1 MFPKSAGRLTETTQY
16 AYLQYLT
23 SVNPVDW
30 VDRGLA
36 YGGSCLSKDEVSCRP
51 TQIPVSAYAGFG
63 VGRDGKNSLK
73 RFSETDKDFL
83 KIG

>member
-36 YGGSCLSKDEVSCRP
+36 YGGSCLSKDGILCRP
-51 TQIPVSAYAGFG
+51 T
-63 VGRDGKNSLK
+63 RDLA
-73 RFSETDKDFL
+73 
-83 KIG
+83 

>member
-1 MFPKSAGRLTETTQY
+1 MFPKLAGRLTETTQY

-36 YGGSCLSKDEVSCRP
+36 YGGSCLSKD
-51 TQIPVSAYAGFG
+51 
-63 VGRDGKNSLK
+63 GKNFLK
-73 RFSETDKDFL
+73 RFYETDKDFL
-83 KIG
+83 KNG